1 MGLLGGALGGLLG
14 NVVGGIF
21 GNSGSR
27 KAQDALVKGYQQ
39 GADSINGFYNEAKG
53 YMQPYMNTGII
64 ANNGIQ
70 ALLGG
75 DYSGFY
81 NSPDFKAA
89 MRAGGDM
96 LDNSAASRGGLF
108 GGGHQKELTNYGQ
121 QLASQ
126 YLGNYRNFL
135 GGVYGQGQSAATNLG
150 QFGAN
155 AGQSLANLYANMGQA
170 RANGYGERASNNSNI
185 LGSLIGAF
193 F

>member
-1 MGLLGGALGGLLG
+1 MSILGSVLGSVAGGL
-14 NVVGGIF
+14 F
-21 GNSGSR
+21 GNHGSR
-27 KAQDALVKGYQQ
+27 KAQDAMLKGYQQ
-39 GADSINGFYNEAKG
+39 GADSINGFYNDAKG

-70 ALLGG
+70 SLLGG

-89 MRAGGDM
+89 MQAGGDM

-108 GGGHQKELTNYGQ
+108 GGGHQKDLTNYGQ

-126 YLGNYRNFL
+126 YLGNYRNWL
-135 GGVYGQGQSAATNLG
+135 GGVSGQGQSAATNLG

-155 AGQSLANLYANMGQA
+155 AGRSLADIYAGMGKA
-170 RANGYGERASNNSNI
+170 RATGYGERASNNGDI
-185 LGSLIGAF
+185 LGSILGAIL
-193 F
+193 